1 MAIPFVDIKS
11 QLAQVEQE
19 IRQGFDRVFSHCQF
33 IMGPEIK
40 EVEDQ
45 LAAFAGT
52 KHAITC
58 SSGTDALLMPLM
70 AMGIG
75 AGDAVLTTPFTFFA
89 TLESIALLGAT
100 PVVVDVDPR
109 TFNID
114 PAKLELAIKALKAK
128 DPSIHPLPAGYENLT
143 LKAIMPVDL
152 FGLPADYDRIMAI
165 AAREKLY
172 VIGDSAQGFGGVYK
186 GRPVSAIPHVTAT
199 SFFPAKPLGVYGDG
213 GAVFTNDDNLA
224 DVMRSIRVHGMG
236 HDRYYNVRLG
246 LNARFDT
253 FQAVVLKAK
262 LRIFPAELDARQAV
276 AERYDAGLAGKVT
289 TPLIP
294 DGYRSSWA
302 QYSILTKGAKE
313 RDALQA
319 TLKAQDIPTMIYY
332 PIPCHLQPV
341 FSNLGYKQGSM
352 PVSEGLSQT
361 ILSLPMHPY
370 LTQDDQKK
378 IIEAV
383 KKAV

>member
-19 IRQGFDRVFSHCQF
+19 IRQGFDRVFAHCQF

-70 AMGIG
+70 AMNIG
-75 AGDAVLTTPFTFFA
+75 PGDAVLTSPFTFFA

-114 PAKLELAIKALKAK
+114 PAKLELALKALKAK
-128 DPSIHPLPAGYENLT
+128 DPSIHPLPAGYEKLT
-143 LKAIMPVDL
+143 AKAIMPVDL

-165 AAREKLY
+165 ADREKLY

-186 GRPVSAIPHVTAT
+186 GRKASAIPHVTAT

-294 DGYRSSWA
+294 EGYRSSWA
-302 QYSILTKGAKE
+302 QYSILTDK
-313 RDALQA
+313 RDALQLA
-319 TLKAQDIPTMIYY
+319 LKAADVPSMIYY
-332 PIPCHLQPV
+332 PIPCHMQPV
-341 FSNLGYKQGSM
+341 FSNLGYKQDDM
-352 PVSEGLSQT
+352 PVSEGLSKT

-370 LTQDDQKK
+370 LKLEDQKK
-378 IIEAV
+378 IIETMC
-383 KKAV
+383 KAV

>member
-19 IRQGFDRVFSHCQF
+19 IRQGFDRVFAHCQF

-114 PAKLELAIKALKAK
+114 PAKLELAIKALKVK

-262 LRIFPAELDARQAV
+262 LRIFPAELDARQDV

-289 TPLIP
+289 TPLVP
-294 DGYRSSWA
+294 NGYRSSWA

>member
-19 IRQGFDRVFSHCQF
+19 IRQGFDRVFAHCQF

-128 DPSIHPLPAGYENLT
+128 DPSIHPLPTGYENLT

-186 GRPVSAIPHVTAT
+186 GSPVSAIPHVTAT

-213 GAVFTNDDNLA
+213 G
-224 DVMRSIRVHGMG
+224 
-236 HDRYYNVRLG
+236 
-246 LNARFDT
+246 
-253 FQAVVLKAK
+253 
-262 LRIFPAELDARQAV
+262 
-276 AERYDAGLAGKVT
+276 
-289 TPLIP
+289 
-294 DGYRSSWA
+294 
-302 QYSILTKGAKE
+302 
-313 RDALQA
+313 
-319 TLKAQDIPTMIYY
+319 
-332 PIPCHLQPV
+332 
-341 FSNLGYKQGSM
+341 
-352 PVSEGLSQT
+352 
-361 ILSLPMHPY
+361 
-370 LTQDDQKK
+370 
-378 IIEAV
+378 
-383 KKAV
+383 

>member
-1 MAIPFVDIKS
+1 MAIPFIDLKS

-19 IRQGFDRVFSHCQF
+19 IRQGFDNVFAHCQF
-33 IMGPEIK
+33 IMGPEIT
-40 EVEDQ
+40 EVEEQ

-52 KHAITC
+52 KHALTC

-75 AGDAVLTTPFTFFA
+75 PGDAVITTPFTFFA

-114 PAKLELAIKALKAK
+114 PERIELAIKALKAK

-152 FGLPADYDRIMAI
+152 FGLPADYDSIMAI
-165 AAREKLY
+165 AEREGLQ
-172 VIGDSAQGFGGVYK
+172 VIGDSAQGFGCLYK
-186 GRPVSAIPHVTAT
+186 DRKASSIPHVTAT

-213 GAVFTNDDNLA
+213 GAVFTDDDGLA
-224 DVMRSIRVHGMG
+224 EVMRSVRVHGMG

-262 LRIFPAELDARQAV
+262 LRIFPAELEARQKV
-276 AERYDAGLAGKVT
+276 AERYGAGLAGTVE
-289 TPLIP
+289 TPLVP
-294 DGYRSSWA
+294 EGQRSSWA
-302 QYSILTKGAKE
+302 QYSILTKGAKQ

-319 TLKAQDIPTMIYY
+319 ALKDQGVPSVIYY

-341 FSNLGYKQGSM
+341 FKGLGYAEGSM
-352 PVSEGLSQT
+352 PVSEDLSRR
-361 ILSLPMHPY
+361 ILSLPMNPY
-370 LTQDDQKK
+370 LTEEDQEKV
-378 IIEAV
+378 IAAV
-383 KKAV
+383 RGAV

>member
-1 MAIPFVDIKS
+1 MAIPFIDIKA

-19 IRQGFDRVFSHCQF
+19 IRQGFDRVFAHCQF

-40 EVEDQ
+40 EVEEQ
-45 LAAFAGT
+45 LAAFAGA
-52 KHAITC
+52 KHALTC
-58 SSGTDALLMPLM
+58 SSGTDALLLPLM

-75 AGDAVLTTPFTFFA
+75 PGDAVITTPFTFFA

-114 PAKLELAIKALKAK
+114 PDRIELAIKALKAK
-128 DPSIHPLPAGYENLT
+128 DPSIHPLPKGYEALT

-165 AAREKLY
+165 AKREDLQ

-186 GRPVSAIPHVTAT
+186 GRPVSSIPHVTAT

-213 GAVFTNDDNLA
+213 GAVFTDDDALA
-224 DVMRSIRVHGMG
+224 EVMRSVRVHGMG

-253 FQAVVLKAK
+253 LQAVVLKAK
-262 LRIFPAELDARQAV
+262 LRIFPAELDARQKV
-276 AERYDAGLAGKVT
+276 AERYDEGLKGSVV
-289 TPLIP
+289 TPLVP
-294 DGYRSSWA
+294 EGYRSSWA
-302 QYSILTKGAKE
+302 QYSVLTKGPKE

-319 TLKAQDIPTMIYY
+319 ALKAADIPTMIYY
-332 PIPCHLQPV
+332 PIPCHRQPV
-341 FSNLGYKQGSM
+341 FKDLGYAEGSM
-352 PVSEGLSQT
+352 PVSENLSKV

-370 LTQDDQKK
+370 LTEADQQK

-383 KKAV
+383 RKAV

>member
-1 MAIPFVDIKS
+1 VDIKS

-58 SSGTDALLMPLM
+58 SSGTDALLMPIM

-114 PAKLELAIKALKAK
+114 PDKLELAIKALKAK

-165 AAREKLY
+165 AAREKLQ

-294 DGYRSSWA
+294 EGYRSSWA

-341 FSNLGYKQGSM
+341 FKDLGYKQGSM

>member
-213 GAVFTNDDNLA
+213 GAVFTDDDNLA

-294 DGYRSSWA
+294 DGCRSSWA
-302 QYSILTKGAKE
+302 QYSILTDK
-313 RDALQA
+313 RDALQTA
-319 TLKAQDIPTMIYY
+319 LKAADVPSMIYY
-332 PIPCHLQPV
+332 TIPCHMQPV
-341 FSNLGYKQGSM
+341 FAHLGYKLGDM
-352 PVSEGLSQT
+352 PVCDELSKT
-361 ILSLPMHPY
+361 ILSLPMH
-370 LTQDDQKK
+370 
-378 IIEAV
+378 
-383 KKAV
+383 

>member
-1 MAIPFVDIKS
+1 
-11 QLAQVEQE
+11 
-19 IRQGFDRVFSHCQF
+19 
-33 IMGPEIK
+33 
-40 EVEDQ
+40 
-45 LAAFAGT
+45 
-52 KHAITC
+52 
-58 SSGTDALLMPLM
+58 
-70 AMGIG
+70 
-75 AGDAVLTTPFTFFA
+75 
-89 TLESIALLGAT
+89 
-100 PVVVDVDPR
+100 
-109 TFNID
+109 
-114 PAKLELAIKALKAK
+114 
-128 DPSIHPLPAGYENLT
+128 
-143 LKAIMPVDL
+143 
-152 FGLPADYDRIMAI
+152 
-165 AAREKLY
+165 
-172 VIGDSAQGFGGVYK
+172 
-186 GRPVSAIPHVTAT
+186 
-199 SFFPAKPLGVYGDG
+199 
-213 GAVFTNDDNLA
+213 DNLA

-302 QYSILTKGAKE
+302 QYSILTDK

-319 TLKAQDIPTMIYY
+319 ALKAQDIPSMIYY